1 MRPSDFSEAVRR
13 IASVSTPA
21 EVFAALLGA
30 SEALAERTAILLVRG
45 DRLQGW
51 GASTAYPE
59 DLRSSWRSR
68 QWSATEGWWPS
79 LLSLPAGEGSQA
91 PTDDA
96 PDLGLAARETWA
108 ISIHLADRPVAVL
121 VAQAD
126 RSPVDRA
133 QLTVLATVARIRL
146 ELDLLRRK
154 LAAAQTREPD
164 QQPPTPSV
172 AVSVAAPSEPAPSE
186 REPEPGTPEPDELE
200 PVRRYARLIATDIR
214 LYNEE
219 AVAHGRR
226 LGDLSSRL
234 MDPMKQG
241 RQTFLQRYAA
251 LGDQGLTI
259 LEDAYVQ
266 VLAGGET
273 SLIHPTSG

>member
-1 MRPSDFSEAVRR
+1 MRPSDFSAAVRR

-21 EVFAALLGA
+21 EVFAALLGS

-51 GASTAYPE
+51 GASAGYPE

-79 LLSLPAGEGSQA
+79 LLSLPPGEGSQA
-91 PTDDA
+91 PTDDT
-96 PDLGLAARETWA
+96 PDLGLSAHETWA
-108 ISIHLADRPVAVL
+108 IPIHLADRPVAVL

-133 QLTVLATVARIRL
+133 QLTVLATVAQIRL

-154 LAAAQTREPD
+154 LNSAQRQPIDDPAPAEKEP
-164 QQPPTPSV
+164 
-172 AVSVAAPSEPAPSE
+172 EPAPQVVSPPE
-186 REPEPGTPEPDELE
+186 RPAMEAESDELE

-226 LGDLSSRL
+226 LGDLASRL

-259 LEDAYVQ
+259 LDDAYVQ

-273 SLIHPTSG
+273 SLIHPASR

>member
-1 MRPSDFSEAVRR
+1 MRPSDFSAAVRR

-45 DRLQGW
+45 DRMQGW
-51 GASTAYPE
+51 GASVGYPE
-59 DLRSSWRSR
+59 ELRSSWRSR

-79 LLSLPAGEGSQA
+79 LLSLPEGEGSQA
-91 PTDDA
+91 PTDA
-96 PDLGLAARETWA
+96 TPDLGLSARETWA
-108 ISIHLADRPVAVL
+108 IPIHLADRPVAVL

-133 QLTVLATVARIRL
+133 HLTVLATVAQIRL

-154 LAAAQTREPD
+154 LNAAQP
-164 QQPPTPSV
+164 QPTADPAPAESPKPEV
-172 AVSVAAPSEPAPSE
+172 VSPPESPAVEAVS
-186 REPEPGTPEPDELE
+186 DELE

-226 LGDLSSRL
+226 LGDLASRL

-273 SLIHPTSG
+273 SLIHPTPR